1 MAQKVKVQDG
11 NIVYSA
17 ADPAQSVN
25 FGVNGQLNV
34 TKELNVGDDP
44 FADGVITAPP
54 NVDLIISTDGTGNL
68 RFESGASIL
77 LNNVVW
83 PDGTVPPVPGMF
95 LGVTS
100 LNNLQFT
107 SFIIGLAPSDNESDA
122 ALNILFPTA
131 NPGQFAVGPTTIYQ
145 SLGSG
150 NWRKLGS
157 GATDYTVPYYIPVGE
172 TYTVNINKQALYHMP
187 ITVDGNL
194 DIDGFLIEV

>member
-77 LNNVVW
+77 LNNVAW
-83 PDGTVPPVPGMF
+83 PDGTVSPVPGMF

-100 LNNLQFT
+100 LNNLQFIP
-107 SFIIGLAPSDNESDA
+107 FIIGVAPTDSETSAD
-122 ALNILFPTA
+122 LNLLFPTA
-131 NPGQFAVGPTTIYQ
+131 QPGQFAAGPTVVYQ

-150 NWRKLGS
+150 NWRKLGAGS
-157 GATDYTVPYYIPVGE
+157 DSIVPYYIPINE
-172 TYTVNINKQALYHMP
+172 TYVVPLNKQALYHMP
-187 ITVDGNL
+187 IVVDGDL
-194 DIDGFLIEV
+194 EIDGFLIEV

>member
-1 MAQKVKVQDG
+1 MAQQVKVQDG
-11 NIVYSA
+11 NIVYAA
-17 ADPAQSVN
+17 ADPAHSVN

-68 RFESGASIL
+68 RFEPGASIV

-83 PDGTVPPVPGMF
+83 PDGTVSPVPGMF

-131 NPGQFAVGPTTIYQ
+131 YPGQFAVGPTTLYQ

-150 NWRKLGS
+150 NWRQTGM
-157 GATDYTVPYYIPVGE
+157 GIDYTVPFYIPLNE
-172 TYTVNINKQALYHMP
+172 TYKVNNNKQALYHMP
-187 ITVDGNL
+187 ITVDGDL
-194 DIDGFLIEV
+194 VIDGFLIEV